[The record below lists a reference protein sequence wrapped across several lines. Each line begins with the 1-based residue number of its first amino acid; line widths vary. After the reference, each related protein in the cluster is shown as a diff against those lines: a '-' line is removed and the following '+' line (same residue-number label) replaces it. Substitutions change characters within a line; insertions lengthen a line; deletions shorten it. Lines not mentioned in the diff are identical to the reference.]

1 MISSG
6 SLRFPV
12 FLSWLRLIA
21 LGIAI
26 LLLELKGRDQGKKGF
41 RKASSTQKLLRN
53 SPFRPVDAANIQDH
67 RSSIGLDS
75 IQTSGLAEIHVS
87 KHRQSSEKTGTEI
100 GSLERRLEKISS
112 GEIRSRQDSPIERGI
127 DKIGFTEVR
136 STQIRFCQISHP
148 HVGSLQDR
156 SRQDGITEICT
167 GKISRPEIRST
178 EIRSLQLGKSEE
190 GFCCLATTQ
199 VTSSKIAGG
208 KINPIQMD
216 V

>member
-26 LLLELKGRDQGKKGF
+26 FLLEMKGRDQGKKGF
-41 RKASSTQKLLRN
+41 GKTSRTQKLLRN
-53 SPFRPVDAANIQDH
+53 SPARPVDAANIQDH

-75 IQTSGLAEIHVS
+75 IQTSGFAEIHIS

-112 GEIRSRQDSPIERGI
+112 GEIRSRQASPIEIGI
-127 DKIGFTEVR
+127 DEIGFTEVR
-136 STQIRFCQISHP
+136 STQIRSCQIRRSQ
-148 HVGSLQDR
+148 VGSLPNYAVFVV
-156 SRQDGITEICT
+156 
-167 GKISRPEIRST
+167 ISLHWLCGLPGAVY
-178 EIRSLQLGKSEE
+178 L
-190 GFCCLATTQ
+190 TQ
-199 VTSSKIAGG
+199 HMDSSY
-208 KINPIQMD
+208 